1 MAITSGGLLNRGV
14 SFPASSYPESSSTER
29 VAMEGQGPGW
39 QRSRRRA
46 ATTLSPKKKGAPKSA
61 VLAALSDTNSEL
73 AQFLFV
79 NGGKEKGDASA
90 FFQSSIGK
98 SVRRLGSSLMNGSS
112 RGNGLEQC
120 GEEEPESME
129 SINAFYYSLALA
141 PMENR
146 SARIIMLGEMFAVF
160 GALFLAGTWIIWEWG
175 SHKTYGGEGTN
186 EIYNRVFNAIMASAI
201 TCNIMLALFGSF
213 VWLNS
218 ILYGANEEDFVFEA
232 RHLLAFCNTLLYW
245 TAHLVIC
252 GLFLGVW
259 SNLSPYYPEA
269 TIVIT
274 LGVVIFLI
282 GTRRKNQLNWAIL
295 PLEFFHSPLLGRLIS
310 FPRSVLTQKGR
321 DKLSSRANVRAKK
334 LKTRAYR
341 ERKLLDPEF
350 DKALTTNVGSLLCD
364 AAAEMGRLEDD
375 VTEYEARLKD
385 DWIDEID
392 KLRGRSVDFLSKY
405 MPFGLAEKVHEI
417 LLSDESPV

>member
-1 MAITSGGLLNRGV
+1 MAITSGGGLLNGGV
-14 SFPASSYPESSSTER
+14 SFPASSCPESSSTEH
-29 VAMEGQGPGW
+29 VTMEGL
-39 QRSRRRA
+39 RSRRRA
-46 ATTLSPKKKGAPKSA
+46 ATTLNPKKKGTPKSA

-79 NGGKEKGDASA
+79 KGGKEKGDASA
-90 FFQSSIGK
+90 FFQSSVGK

-112 RGNGLEQC
+112 RGNGLEHS

-417 LLSDESPV
+417 LLSEESSPV